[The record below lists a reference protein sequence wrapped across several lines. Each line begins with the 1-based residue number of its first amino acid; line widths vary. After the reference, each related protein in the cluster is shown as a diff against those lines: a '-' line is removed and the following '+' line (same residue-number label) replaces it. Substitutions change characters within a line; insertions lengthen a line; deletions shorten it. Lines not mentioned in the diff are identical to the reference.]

1 MSVKIYNSE
10 EDALN
15 DIDNLKKQY
24 GPCLDVMLD
33 DVFTSPLY
41 LYTLKFDNQ
50 LIRLGDIDFKFESPR
65 IKPMLHVGNWVLYI
79 IFDVEVLS
87 VRPDNEIYL
96 KFFERFIGKTS
107 ELDYSLKVSRFA
119 EPFMREIS
127 FFQKFCN
134 LDEFFVDLGN
144 LKWNS

>member
-10 EDALN
+10 EDALD

-41 LYTLKFDNQ
+41 LFLYKFDAQ
-50 LIRLGDIDFKFESPR
+50 QRRLGDIDFKFAYPR
-65 IKPMLHVGNWVLYI
+65 IKPMIRTGEWVLYI
-79 IFDVEVLS
+79 IFDVEILS
-87 VRPDNEIYL
+87 VRPDNEVYL

-107 ELDYSLKVSRFA
+107 ELDYSLKITHFA
-119 EPFMREIS
+119 QPFMREIS